1 MGNAARKLDQPD
13 LTDEQLDSLASND
26 NGMDAK
32 SLEEITKVSGG
43 IKEKIKDAEL
53 KGILDQKAA
62 DQLRTR
68 LDKNSTN
75 KQAIEKIGD
84 EVDVIINFI
93 RKLKSHKEIDKK
105 TAIENEI
112 SEFLAKSPDEQRK
125 YERGLADNLK
135 VLDELYE
142 KVTKLAPDKVQEFKN
157 TTRGKI
163 EFVQKIL
170 KEREANKKT
179 YQDLIEGN
187 AELFSKESK
196 DEWIKEFENLSGDAE
211 QKRYIAE
218 FQKQIDA
225 KKSVM
230 KTFKA
235 FPEAI
240 QKKFEAQFAKAR
252 RPERT
257 VVLQDME
264 RALEEEVLNVLNSDP
279 NAKHFSEIERASAMK
294 TFKSKKIE
302 ERTEMFGLIRGMLKY
317 NAGMSK
323 KYEDLEPEIKL
334 EVQERMGFTNYYQLS
349 FEDKTKA
356 IETGEKMKEPNARVE
371 NLYED
376 KLNKAVERKY
386 MSRPSADK
394 FKQEFKDRDSAGKAE
409 WLALFD
415 SQELSPRKQVTED
428 YQKAVQEKHAD
439 EPAKQDQLMNEF
451 YELGLTARYQ
461 KLEGILGESLKNA
474 PSAKVKKAAATSTG
488 PEEEKSVTGATD
500 KQMDE
505 ESVDDEALEQALEKA
520 SGGELMKDRRKRFT
534 IAKELTDRERT
545 SEQINSNT
553 FRATQKTGRLK
564 SGFEKNLNEELAEHT
579 GNEMILDRDGKAQE
593 VRRVD
598 LKRMNKAETG
608 EIFKLQ
614 KEVTH
619 SRGEKA
625 RKVDNIQF
633 MSTESGQ
640 LQNAQMANK
649 QLDSLEGSLQTQ
661 AAERAAHLLKSQ
673 GIKITPA
680 LLKALQ
686 SQAANTNMEVE
697 LEQTG

>member
-1 MGNAARKLDQPD
+1 MSSSISSGN
-13 LTDEQLDSLASND
+13 S
-26 NGMDAK
+26 
-32 SLEEITKVSGG
+32 
-43 IKEKIKDAEL
+43 
-53 KGILDQKAA
+53 KA
-62 DQLRTR
+62 T
-68 LDKNSTN
+68 
-75 KQAIEKIGD
+75 
-84 EVDVIINFI
+84 
-93 RKLKSHKEIDKK
+93 K

-394 FKQEFKDRDSAGKAE
+394 FKQPGTVPAQTGDGRLPKGCPGKTRGRTGKTG
-409 WLALFD
+409 
-415 SQELSPRKQVTED
+415 S
-428 YQKAVQEKHAD
+428 AD
-439 EPAKQDQLMNEF
+439 ERILRTRTHGAVPKARRHSGRESKECAKRK
-451 YELGLTARYQ
+451 G
-461 KLEGILGESLKNA
+461 
-474 PSAKVKKAAATSTG
+474 KKG
-488 PEEEKSVTGATD
+488 
-500 KQMDE
+500 
-505 ESVDDEALEQALEKA
+505 
-520 SGGELMKDRRKRFT
+520 RR
-534 IAKELTDRERT
+534 
-545 SEQINSNT
+545 
-553 FRATQKTGRLK
+553 
-564 SGFEKNLNEELAEHT
+564 NLNRT
-579 GNEMILDRDGKAQE
+579 
-593 VRRVD
+593 
-598 LKRMNKAETG
+598 
-608 EIFKLQ
+608 
-614 KEVTH
+614 
-619 SRGEKA
+619 
-625 RKVDNIQF
+625 
-633 MSTESGQ
+633 
-640 LQNAQMANK
+640 
-649 QLDSLEGSLQTQ
+649 
-661 AAERAAHLLKSQ
+661 
-673 GIKITPA
+673 
-680 LLKALQ
+680 
-686 SQAANTNMEVE
+686 
-697 LEQTG
+697 